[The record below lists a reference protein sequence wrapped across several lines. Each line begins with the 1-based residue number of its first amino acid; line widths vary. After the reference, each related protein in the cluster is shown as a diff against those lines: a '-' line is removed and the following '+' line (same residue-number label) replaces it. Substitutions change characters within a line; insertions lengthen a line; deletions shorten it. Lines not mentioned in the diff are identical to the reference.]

1 MSKKDPIAMARM
13 APFVSFLDVGH
24 RFNGGP
30 HKSTFPENEESWNF
44 RRENGIEPLSLLWLR
59 FRAWSLVQWMKS
71 GTGPK
76 KLLNWSLRVVRRVRS
91 FSVSGM
97 FPVKEL
103 LERSNAIMLG
113 ETLVGTVPEKL
124 LC

>member
-1 MSKKDPIAMARM
+1 M
-13 APFVSFLDVGH
+13 
-24 RFNGGP
+24 
-30 HKSTFPENEESWNF
+30 
-44 RRENGIEPLSLLWLR
+44 LR
-59 FRAWSLVQWMKS
+59 S
-71 GTGPK
+71 GTDPEK
-76 KLLNWSLRVVRRVRS
+76 ELNWRLREVRRVRF